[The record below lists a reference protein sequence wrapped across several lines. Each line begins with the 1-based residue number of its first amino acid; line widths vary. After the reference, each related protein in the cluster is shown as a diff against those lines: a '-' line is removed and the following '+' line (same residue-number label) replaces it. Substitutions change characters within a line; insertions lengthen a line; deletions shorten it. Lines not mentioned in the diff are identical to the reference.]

1 MANYSAAFGYDVYI
15 LPLAS
20 SEVDIAFSSITG
32 ATGTSAATNF
42 IKTDSS
48 AAGDGLNIVAPGST
62 VAFNSSTGVFTV
74 ESTAYNMDG
83 ADQPFRLY
91 GLTNAALE
99 TDTSSEDIVTYDDET
114 KGFNTSIATS
124 KSWSVSLEGVAD
136 FRDAGYQV
144 LRLTEQNTVANSLRV
159 KFVRVGPTGTDEAV
173 YGYGTLQGYSE
184 SIEAG
189 SIVSWS
195 ATLTGYGPYKLDLDV
210 NP

>member
-1 MANYSAAFGYDVYI
+1 VANYSAAFGYDVYI
-15 LPLAS
+15 LPLS
-20 SEVDIAFSSITG
+20 SAEVDVAFAGITS
-32 ATGTSAATNF
+32 ATGTSASTAF
-42 IKTDSS
+42 LKTDSA
-48 AAGDGLNIVAPGST
+48 AAGDGLNIAPSSST
-62 VAFNSSTGVFTV
+62 ISFNSSTGIFTV

-83 ADQPFRLY
+83 ADEPFRLY
-91 GLTNAALE
+91 GLTNASLE
-99 TDTSSEDIVTYDDET
+99 TDTSSEDIITYDDET

-195 ATLTGYGPYKLDLDV
+195 ATLQGYGPYRLDLDA

>member
-1 MANYSAAFGYDVYI
+1 VANYSAAFGYDVYI

-20 SEVDIAFSSITG
+20 NEVDIAFTG
-32 ATGTSAATNF
+32 VTSATGTSATTAF
-42 IKTDSS
+42 LKTDSA
-48 AAGDGLNIVAPGST
+48 AAGDGLNIAPSNAT
-62 VAFNSSTGVFTV
+62 IAYNSSTGIFTV
-74 ESTAYNMDG
+74 ESTPYGMDG
-83 ADQPFRLY
+83 ADEPFRLY

-136 FRDAGYQV
+136 FRDAGYQI

-195 ATLTGYGPYKLDLDV
+195 ATLQGYGPYKLDLDV
-210 NP
+210 NS

>member
-20 SEVDIAFSSITG
+20 NEVDIAFTG
-32 ATGTSAATNF
+32 VTTATGTSATTAF
-42 IKTDSS
+42 IKTDSA
-48 AAGDGLNIVAPGST
+48 AAGDGLNLVSPSAT
-62 VAFNSSTGVFTV
+62 VAFSGSTGKFTV
-74 ESTAYNMDG
+74 ESTLYDMDG
-83 ADQPFRLY
+83 EDQPFRLY

-144 LRLTEQNTVANSLRV
+144 LRLAEQNTVSNSLRV
-159 KFVRVGPTGTDEAV
+159 KFVRIGPTGTDEAV

-195 ATLTGYGPYKLDLDV
+195 ATLQGYGPYKLDLDA